1 VEKLLQATLNIVRS
15 RGEQLFIDVSRPYAY
30 TLVARFDDKKYLLKV
45 ATDAEDV
52 PNSALKD
59 LKLISKYADVS
70 SICVVSGVRRQ
81 ILQRGVVYVKDEV
94 VFMSLSTFTDILNGE
109 EPTFRVSRGA
119 VTAMIDGGKLRERRE
134 QAGMSLGALA
144 EELGV
149 SRETVYRY
157 ERGEIEA
164 PLRVAEKLIRMF
176 GPDVTR
182 RVNIRKRPELAQE
195 ELRSRQV
202 AEDTYRLVESHP
214 EAIKVGRR
222 VVFVSAGGEK
232 YRKTVELANALSVEV
247 DKT

>member
-1 VEKLLQATLNIVRS
+1 
-15 RGEQLFIDVSRPYAY
+15 
-30 TLVARFDDKKYLLKV
+30 
-45 ATDAEDV
+45 
-52 PNSALKD
+52 
-59 LKLISKYADVS
+59 
-70 SICVVSGVRRQ
+70 
-81 ILQRGVVYVKDEV
+81 
-94 VFMSLSTFTDILNGE
+94 
-109 EPTFRVSRGA
+109 
-119 VTAMIDGGKLRERRE
+119 MIDGGKLRERRE

-149 SRETVYRY
+149 ARETVYRY

-176 GPDVTR
+176 GSDVIR

-214 EAIKVGRR
+214 DAIRVERR
-222 VVFVSAGGEK
+222 VVLVSAGGEK
-232 YRKTVELANALSVEV
+232 YRKTVELANVLDAEV